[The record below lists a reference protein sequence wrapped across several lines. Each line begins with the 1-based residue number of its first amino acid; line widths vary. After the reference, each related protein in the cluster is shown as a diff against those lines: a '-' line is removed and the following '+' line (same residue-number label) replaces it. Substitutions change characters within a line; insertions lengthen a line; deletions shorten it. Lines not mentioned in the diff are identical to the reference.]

1 MEILVPIAIVTQEL
15 SVFSTELAGKNY
27 EMFIL
32 LLKMQPLK
40 YKLLPALVKA
50 KHLDLVK
57 NYKNMN
63 MTAEIWLH
71 SFPSF
76 SILNKAHSM

>member
-1 MEILVPIAIVTQEL
+1 
-15 SVFSTELAGKNY
+15 
-27 EMFIL
+27 MFIL

-40 YKLLPALVKA
+40 YKLLPALVKE
-50 KHLDLVK
+50 KYLDLVN

-63 MTAEIWLH
+63 TTAEIWLH

-76 SILNKAHSM
+76 LVLNKAHLM